1 MPWTTGQAATRM
13 RNKTGDWQWPDDG
26 GAEGCGPMLF
36 SDLPFTK
43 LRSVLL
49 DLGFVE
55 RVLEGKYLGFYHAG
69 SDTLFAFRMCRPRD
83 KVSLADL
90 VGVRKQLAWRGLL
103 SEEAFDAA
111 LCKAS
116 A

>member
-1 MPWTTGQAATRM
+1 MI
-13 RNKTGDWQWPDDG
+13 
-26 GAEGCGPMLF
+26 F
-36 SDLPFTK
+36 SELPFAK
-43 LRSVLL
+43 LQSVLL

-55 RVLEGKYLGFYHAG
+55 RVIDGKYLGFYHAG
-69 SDTLFAFRMCRPRD
+69 SDTLFAFRMYRPQD

-90 VGVRKQLAWRGLL
+90 VSVRKQLAWRGLL
-103 SEEAFDAA
+103 SEEAFDAS

>member
-1 MPWTTGQAATRM
+1 
-13 RNKTGDWQWPDDG
+13 
-26 GAEGCGPMLF
+26 MLF
-36 SDLPFTK
+36 SDIPFAR

-55 RVLEGKYLGFYHAG
+55 HVIESKYLGFYHAE
-69 SDTLFAFRMCRPRD
+69 SDTLFAFRIYGAQD
-83 KVSLADL
+83 KVTLADIES
-90 VGVRKQLAWRGLL
+90 VRKQLAWRELL
-103 SEEAFDAA
+103 SEEAFDAS